1 MYPCFM
7 GIGDVY
13 RQLTLTGSSPVRR
26 QLGASLTSGKT
37 LDSRSFLCNQK
48 MKYISVADSV
58 SVIDLKLNTTR
69 FKKGKHFFNRDSGKP
84 LSYGDVNSLGVCVS
98 GLAYRHT
105 LRPKLWGRE
114 ELGGLSLGLP
124 TGTHPK

>member
-1 MYPCFM
+1 M

-58 SVIDLKLNTTR
+58 SVIDSKLNTTR
-69 FKKGKHFFNRDSGKP
+69 FKKANI
-84 LSYGDVNSLGVCVS
+84 SL
-98 GLAYRHT
+98 
-105 LRPKLWGRE
+105 
-114 ELGGLSLGLP
+114 
-124 TGTHPK
+124 TGTLGNPYHMGT